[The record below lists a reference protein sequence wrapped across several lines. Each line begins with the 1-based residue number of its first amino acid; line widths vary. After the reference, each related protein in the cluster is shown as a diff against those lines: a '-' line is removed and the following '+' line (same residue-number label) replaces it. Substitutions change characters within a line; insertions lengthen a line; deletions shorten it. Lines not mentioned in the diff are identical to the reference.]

1 MKRTPNPRRVL
12 RTAIAASAVAMATAG
27 VAVLVG
33 VAGASTPQI
42 TSPQTVKLN
51 IHGGSATFVNASG
64 KKGFAIGDEIILQQP
79 VFAAANPSKAIGH
92 GYVTIT
98 FVSKKNVSQLH
109 ATLILKA
116 GDIDLGGVET
126 GNPFTLPITGGT
138 GLYQNARG
146 EATVKTGPGKGN
158 PATVTLNLLP

>member
-64 KKGFAIGDEIILQQP
+64 
-79 VFAAANPSKAIGH
+79 
-92 GYVTIT
+92 
-98 FVSKKNVSQLH
+98 
-109 ATLILKA
+109 
-116 GDIDLGGVET
+116 
-126 GNPFTLPITGGT
+126 
-138 GLYQNARG
+138 
-146 EATVKTGPGKGN
+146 
-158 PATVTLNLLP
+158 